1 MSAPFTNL
9 RFYWDCFRTVSTFL
23 RNASPIRRNLPR
35 TKKPATGRFFASLRS
50 AVLFDSRRGNDPYG
64 NRLHFC
70 LWQKLLFR
78 SVKPSR
84 ARLHRSLAFS
94 LFDSRTDKKIQAHR
108 CVPVFFGDPY
118 GNRTHVTA
126 VKGRCLNRLTNGP
139 GSGDLT

>member
-1 MSAPFTNL
+1 MKSQLRTSNYCCIYSKREEQALPFLSYFQN
-9 RFYWDCFRTVSTFL
+9 ST
-23 RNASPIRRNLPR
+23 
-35 TKKPATGRFFASLRS
+35 SLREYIVPVAIRS
-50 AVLFDSRRGNDPYG
+50 SRIPNRFCFAECDPYG